1 MPELWAN
8 VALHNTFERFDRPQA
23 AALFQMLLDVPIEEI
38 VHRGSSSERL
48 TLARGIA
55 TVHRHRLQ
63 DALGRSP
70 SSLGGDLAV
79 LPDREPAG
87 PAVLVAITDEVGPV
101 AARHDAHAESS
112 KLLVVSDDGA
122 SFSRPEAFHRSLC
135 DLDVG
140 FAVAIGVIWIRHGLS
155 RAPGRPL
162 DGVGTTDHFEKLA
175 HSRTFLRR
183 WKAATALLLQS
194 RCVHE
199 RAPIVNLAVV
209 HAPCTHAA

>member
-1 MPELWAN
+1 VQLVHILPPNSGNLQMPELWAN

-112 KLLVVSDDGA
+112 KL
-122 SFSRPEAFHRSLC
+122 
-135 DLDVG
+135 
-140 FAVAIGVIWIRHGLS
+140 S
-155 RAPGRPL
+155 RAPRLSTDRFVILMWDLRSPSASFGFGMAYPGPL
-162 DGVGTTDHFEKLA
+162 DGLWTVWERQTTLK
-175 HSRTFLRR
+175 
-183 WKAATALLLQS
+183 
-194 RCVHE
+194 
-199 RAPIVNLAVV
+199 N
-209 HAPCTHAA
+209 